1 MKTID
6 TLQPDIV
13 DVDLLKQCKKAIL
26 SVVPDSEVVLY
37 GSRARADARE
47 FSDYDILVV
56 VNGEVD
62 MALEEKILD
71 NVYPLQ
77 LESGEM
83 FSLMIYSKSQW
94 DSPLYRAMPLHKQ
107 VDCDGVR
114 I

>member
-1 MKTID
+1 MKTIG
-6 TLQPDIV
+6 TLNPEIV
-13 DVDLLKQCKKAIL
+13 DVNLLKQCKAAIL

-56 VNGEVD
+56 VNGGVD
-62 MALEEKILD
+62 MALEERILD
-71 NVYPLQ
+71 NVYPVQ

-83 FSLMIYSKSQW
+83 FSLMVYSKAQW

-107 VDCDGVR
+107 VDCDGVL